1 MYNLEAIG
9 QAVIKY
15 ADIYK
20 EMMDSVAYKYPE
32 EATLAELLHCQSC
45 YNLLLRIL
53 KECKNED
60 N

>member
-9 QAVIKY
+9 QAVVNY

-20 EMMDSVAYKYPE
+20 GMMDSVAHKYPE
-32 EATLAELLHCQSC
+32 EATLAELLHYQSC
-45 YNLLLRIL
+45 YNLLLRLL
-53 KECKNED
+53 KEGKDED